1 MTRLQRFLT
10 AEDGTSTIEFCF
22 VVPLVLTIFFASF
35 ESSYYMVRHVMLER
49 SVDQVVRDLR
59 LGTLI
64 PDNAAPT
71 AGHALLKQAI
81 CERSALISSMTG
93 CLNSIR
99 IWLQPVSTATWAINP
114 PDACVDKTAG
124 VAPLTTIPAG
134 EFAPGADNEIMLMRV
149 CLREEPMFSTTAVGA
164 AMMRSDGEF
173 ALVTTSVFVNEPG

>member
-1 MTRLQRFLT
+1 MTRLQHFLK

-64 PDNAAPT
+64 PTGTTPT
-71 AGHALLKQAI
+71 AGHALLKDAI
-81 CERSALISSMTG
+81 CKRSALISSLNG
-93 CLNSIR
+93 CLDSIR
-99 IWLQPVSTATWAINP
+99 IWLQPLNASFDINP

-134 EFAPGADNEIMLMRV
+134 EFAPGNANDIMLMRV

-164 AMMRSDGEF
+164 AMIRSDGEF
-173 ALVTTSVFVNEPG
+173 ALVSTSVFVNEPG